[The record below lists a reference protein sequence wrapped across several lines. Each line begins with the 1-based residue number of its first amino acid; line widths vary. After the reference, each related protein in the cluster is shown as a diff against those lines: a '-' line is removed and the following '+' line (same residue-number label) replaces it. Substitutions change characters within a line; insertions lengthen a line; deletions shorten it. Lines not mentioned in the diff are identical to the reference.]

1 MFQAQESNFWHH
13 TTLIEAMAFRDI
25 NSYKDGLRPEQMLYI
40 LGENELNTRLLLA
53 HLVEDKILVFEGNRY
68 FLSKEA
74 FDHGVRALTNI
85 RMDQVKKYMKNEF
98 ADERERNGVSHV
110 LYDFLSVVKKINDL
124 KEKPEPRE
132 NASRQVP
139 KEVGVKNL
147 PPALKSDK
155 ARGAKRDGGKQE
167 KYSHPLTL
175 ENLALERLSEWYN
188 KNNRPEHEIMQFN
201 DVFSRLCTVFSLT
214 KDQAWSLLVS
224 MEKQKLIEIVPY
236 HGIRLLKNH
245 DIKRNRVSE

>member
-1 MFQAQESNFWHH
+1 MLQTWESNFWHH

-25 NSYKDGLRPEQMLYI
+25 NSYEEGLKPEQMLYL

-74 FDHGVRALTNI
+74 FDHGIKALTNI

-110 LYDFLSVVKKINDL
+110 LYDFLSSVKKINDL
-124 KEKPEPRE
+124 KEKPKTQETVPEP
-132 NASRQVP
+132 VP
-139 KEVGVKNL
+139 KEVKIKNL
-147 PPALKSDK
+147 PPALRSDRIK
-155 ARGAKRDGGKQE
+155 GAKRAGKGKPE
-167 KYSHPLTL
+167 KYGYPLTL
-175 ENLALERLSEWYN
+175 ENLALERLSEWYK
-188 KNNRPEHEIMQFN
+188 KNNRPGHEIMQFN
-201 DVFSRLCTVFSLT
+201 DVFSRLCTLFSMT

-245 DIKRNRVSE
+245 DPEKNR